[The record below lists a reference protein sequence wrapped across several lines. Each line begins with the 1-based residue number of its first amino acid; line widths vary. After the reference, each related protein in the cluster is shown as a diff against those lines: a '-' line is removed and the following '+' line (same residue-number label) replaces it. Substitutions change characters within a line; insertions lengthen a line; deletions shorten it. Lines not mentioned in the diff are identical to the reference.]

1 MQLDTSGSLYTL
13 SVGGVM
19 GGVMGGGVGRV
30 EGEERGKGGGGR
42 VKVGLKGYMIFS
54 KTIAMHVVSSYVQ
67 TQLVWFEHIM
77 SLGWEN

>member
-1 MQLDTSGSLYTL
+1 MGEG
-13 SVGGVM
+13 VGG
-19 GGVMGGGVGRV
+19 G
-30 EGEERGKGGGGR
+30 EGEEREEGGLCRRGRGRGGRGEGR

-67 TQLVWFEHIM
+67 TQLLWFEHIM

>member
-1 MQLDTSGSLYTL
+1 MQLDTSGSLSTL

-19 GGVMGGGVGRV
+19 GGVMGRGGRRGGR
-30 EGEERGKGGGGR
+30 GGKRRGGR

-67 TQLVWFEHIM
+67 TQLVWFKHIM